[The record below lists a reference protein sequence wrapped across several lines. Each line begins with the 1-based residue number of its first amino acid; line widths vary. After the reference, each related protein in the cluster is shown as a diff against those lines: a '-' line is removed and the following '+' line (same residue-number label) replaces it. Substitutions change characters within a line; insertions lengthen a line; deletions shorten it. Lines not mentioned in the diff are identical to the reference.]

1 MKHGSSANNALKSA
15 LSGGGQAF
23 GEAKAHSLTKP
34 SLARLRNVL
43 SARRYLKGYVRS
55 NLVPLLKN

>member
-1 MKHGSSANNALKSA
+1 MFNVRSVGQRKSDNKTLKSA
-15 LSGGGQAF
+15 LAGGRQAL

-43 SARRYLKGYVRS
+43 RRR
-55 NLVPLLKN
+55 